1 MAGAKSLEVRSPYRK
16 IRGRPSKID
25 QLPDECEEDI
35 VWANRELAGRQMT
48 QTDILAE
55 FNRRIGEKGHLPIS
69 KGCFSRHSVE
79 QATVRREVTS
89 DLGLLDLAHEMFPDL
104 KNDTAA
110 LAREILKLRM
120 VVTSLAPDFDPKTLN
135 SLGINAKRASEIKI
149 AEDEEERRKNKA
161 ELEAKREA
169 EEKAA
174 KIAAQASELV
184 EAIAEP
190 AAERAAQL
198 ATEAGLSAERV
209 QAIRRGVLGLTA

>member
-1 MAGAKSLEVRSPYRK
+1 MAAVKSIEVRSSYRK
-16 IRGRPSKID
+16 IRGKPSKID

-55 FNRRIGEKGHLPIS
+55 FNRRIGEKGHAPIS
-69 KGCFSRHSVE
+69 KGSFSRHSVE
-79 QATVRREVTS
+79 QAKIRREVTS

-120 VVTSLAPDFDPKTLN
+120 VVTSLASDFDPKRLN
-135 SLGINAKRASEIKI
+135 SLGINAKRANEIKM
-149 AEDEEERRKNKA
+149 AEDEEERRKSKA
-161 ELEAKREA
+161 EREAAREA
-169 EEKAA
+169 EEKEAHL
-174 KIAAQASELV
+174 AAQASELV
-184 EAIAEP
+184 DAVAEP
-190 AAERAAQL
+190 AAERAAQI

-209 QAIRRGVLGLTA
+209 AAIRRGVLGLQ